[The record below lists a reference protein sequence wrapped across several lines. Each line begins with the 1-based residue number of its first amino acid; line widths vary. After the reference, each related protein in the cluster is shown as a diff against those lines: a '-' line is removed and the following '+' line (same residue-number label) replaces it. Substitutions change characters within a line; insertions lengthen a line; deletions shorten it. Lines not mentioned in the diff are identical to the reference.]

1 MGTVRSFEGRHAL
14 VTGAASGIGKA
25 TALEL
30 ARRGARVALADIDDE
45 GARATADAVR
55 QLGRRKDQ
63 VSTHRVDMAE
73 QEEVDA
79 LAASLGEALV
89 REFARAG
96 ATITL
101 VARRKGRLEEIA
113 AQLGTPTFRSW
124 SCGLRSRRERGQLN
138 AGSPLALLGQIQFT
152 IPAPGGRCG
161 S

>member
-79 LAASLGEALV
+79 LAASVLADRGPVDVLV
-89 REFARAG
+89 N
-96 ATITL
+96 
-101 VARRKGRLEEIA
+101 
-113 AQLGTPTFRSW
+113 
-124 SCGLRSRRERGQLN
+124 N
-138 AGSPLALLGQIQFT
+138 AGVAVV
-152 IPAPGGRCG
+152 APFLRT
-161 S
+161 